1 MAAVMIGVDPHKAS
15 HTAAAVGPAGEPL
28 GDVPVR
34 APAAQAEQLLAWA
47 AVWPERTWAVEG
59 AAGLGNLLAQQ
70 LLAAGEVVLDVQPK
84 VAARVRLLASGNT
97 SKNDPNDARPV
108 AVAALRS
115 PARRRVAAEDHTAV
129 LKVWTRALPG
139 PGPGP
144 DPGRLPAPRRARRPG
159 PRRLQP
165 GDHRRPGRQHAQA
178 HQAVR
183 PGRPGPP
190 RARRRLHRSACA
202 AGMPRSAKRGTSSP
216 PRCQHRAPP

>member
-59 AAGLGNLLAQQ
+59 APGWGTCWPSSSSRP
-70 LLAAGEVVLDVQPK
+70 GKWSWTSSPRWPPGCGCWRRGTP
-84 VAARVRLLASGNT
+84 ART
-97 SKNDPNDARPV
+97 TPTTPARSRSP
-108 AVAALRS
+108 RS
-115 PARRRVAAEDHTAV
+115 PARRRVAAEDHPAV
-129 LKVWTRALPG
+129 LKLWTRALPG

-202 AGMPRSAKRGTSSP
+202 AWMPRSAKRGTSSP